1 MTRKHKKVHD
11 RTKPKKFC
19 DPGVCDCCQYIGEG
33 DFLCDKYMEIAVS
46 DWEPTEYYLMCQNR
60 DKAIEGGV
68 APRKDTGKVVVTRSG
83 NGITLNS
90 EREFLLDDRGE
101 IKEFDSE
108 EQAQAFLTAAGIE
121 PEELRHMQFIEREVD

>member
-1 MTRKHKKVHD
+1 MRRKHKKVHG
-11 RTKPKKFC
+11 RSPKKSC

-33 DFLCDKYMEIAVS
+33 DFLCDKYMEIVVS
-46 DWEPTEYYLMCQNR
+46 DWEATESYLMCQDR

-68 APRKDTGKVVVTRSG
+68 APRKDNGKVVVSRPV

-101 IKEFDSE
+101 IKEFDSV

>member
-1 MTRKHKKVHD
+1 MSRKHKKVHG

-19 DPGVCDCCQYIGEG
+19 DPGVCDCCQYICEG
-33 DFLCDKYMEIAVS
+33 DFLCDKYMEIVVS
-46 DWEPTEYYLMCQNR
+46 DWEPTESCLMCQNR

-68 APRKDTGKVVVTRSG
+68 APRKDTGKVVVSRSV

-101 IKEFDSE
+101 IKEFDSV
-108 EQAQAFLTAAGIE
+108 EQAQAFLTAAGVE
-121 PEELRHMQFIEREVD
+121 PEELRHMQLIERGS